1 MMNKWYGK
9 VGYVETAEVEPGV
22 WDEQET
28 VREYYGELVKN
39 SSKFRVSGE
48 VNDDRDITV
57 ELSIVA
63 DSYADCHFHSIRYV
77 EFGGVKWK
85 VNTVEPRRPRLILSL
100 GGVYNG

>member
-1 MMNKWYGK
+1 MNKWYGK
-9 VGYVETAEVEPGV
+9 VGYVETTEVEPGV

-28 VREYYGELVKN
+28 VKSYYGEFVKK
-39 SSKFRVSGE
+39 SSKFQVSGE
-48 VNDDRDITV
+48 VNDDRDVSV

-63 DSYADCHFHSIRYV
+63 DPYLNLHFNSIRYV

-100 GGVYNG
+100 GGEYNG